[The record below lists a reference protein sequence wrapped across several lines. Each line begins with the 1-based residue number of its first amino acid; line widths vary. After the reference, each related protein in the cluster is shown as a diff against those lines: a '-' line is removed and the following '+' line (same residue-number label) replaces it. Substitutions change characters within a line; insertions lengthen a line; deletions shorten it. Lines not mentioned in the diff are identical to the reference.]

1 MLYIY
6 IYIYITYIYI
16 YIYICIYDMIYI
28 YISSSDNVM
37 QLIVFDVKNQSRAIY
52 ITESRKNQ

>member
-1 MLYIY
+1 
-6 IYIYITYIYI
+6 
-16 YIYICIYDMIYI
+16 MIYI